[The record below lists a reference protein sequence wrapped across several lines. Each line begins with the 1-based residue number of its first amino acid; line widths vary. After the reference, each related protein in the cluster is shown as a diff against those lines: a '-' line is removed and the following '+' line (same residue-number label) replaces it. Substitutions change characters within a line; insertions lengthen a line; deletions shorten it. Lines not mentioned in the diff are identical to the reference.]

1 MTRVLMIM
9 YHLILQSSSV
19 VVTYTLCSEVY
30 TLTGTM
36 NHGPGHYHLNFNDT
50 HSVLSVSIVGLIL
63 RCCIANQ
70 DKHV

>member
-1 MTRVLMIM
+1 MIM
-9 YHLILQSSSV
+9 YHLILQSSSA

-50 HSVLSVSIVGLIL
+50 HSVCVNSKPN
-63 RCCIANQ
+63 IAMMYC
-70 DKHV
+70 KSG